1 MRLTLYTDFSLRVLI
16 HLALYE
22 DRLCS
27 IGEIANAY
35 SISHNHLMKVVNGLV
50 SGGFIETVRGRSGGL
65 RLARAAK
72 MISVGAV
79 VRHTEEGL
87 HQLADCPECALSPAC
102 GLTGVLA
109 QGVEAMLRV
118 FDSYTVEDL
127 LTDKI
132 VMRRLTE
139 RKPPLGF
146 DLVD

>member
-65 RLARAAK
+65 RLARA
-72 MISVGAV
+72 GAV

-87 HQLADCPECALSPAC
+87 HQMADCPGCALSPAC